1 MTKKK
6 INRLKY
12 SRGYLCGSMDRAVDN
27 GVGWRRKIQTDLA
40 DLDIVWIDPTNKPID
55 IGTEDMEDRERRN
68 VLKHRHHFEAVRDDM
83 KIIRGVDLRFVDIS
97 DFLIVNIDLE
107 IFSCGTWEELFLA
120 NREMKP
126 IILRVKQGKE
136 DCPDWLFGTLPH
148 QMIFSTWEEV
158 HDYLRHIAH
167 DPVVESF
174 KRWYFFDYS
183 IKKDLPGVK

>member
-12 SRGYLCGSMDRAVDN
+12 SRGYLCGAMDRTKDN
-27 GVGWRRKIQTDLA
+27 GVGWRHKIQRDLV
-40 DLDIVWIDPTNKPID
+40 DLEIVWIDPTCKPID
-55 IGTEDMEDRERRN
+55 IGIEDMENRERRAM
-68 VLKHRHHFEAVRDDM
+68 LKQLHNFEAVRNDM
-83 KIIRGVDLRFVDIS
+83 KIIRSVDLRCVDIS
-97 DFLIVNIDLE
+97 DMLIVNIDLE

-126 IILRVKQGKE
+126 IILHIEQGKE
-136 DCPDWLFGTLPH
+136 NCPDWLFGTLPH
-148 QMIFSTWEEV
+148 EMIFSTWEEV

-183 IKKDLPGVK
+183 IKKDLPGLK